1 MILVDTSVWIDN
13 LRAPNRE
20 LQERVE
26 AQEVLCHAMVVGELA
41 CGHLPER
48 DRFLKRLKGFPLLEA
63 LPDDDLLALIERHSW
78 MGRGVGYVDANLLGA
93 VLANGNATLWT
104 TDRKLRRLAED
115 LGVAHTPASEDR

>member
-1 MILVDTSVWIDN
+1 MILVDTSVWIDT

-48 DRFLKRLKGFPLLEA
+48 DRFIERLKAFPSLRTPA
-63 LPDDDLLALIERHSW
+63 DDELLALIERHAW
-78 MGRGVGYVDANLLGA
+78 MGRGIGYVDANLLGA
-93 VLANGNATLWT
+93 VLADGNATLWT
-104 TDRKLRRLAED
+104 TDRKLRRLAEE
-115 LGVAHTPASEDR
+115 LGIARTPAPEDR

>member
-26 AQEVLCHAMVVGELA
+26 AREVLCHAMVVGQLA

-48 DRFLKRLKGFPLLEA
+48 EGFLERLRGFPLLET
-63 LPDDDLLALIERHSW
+63 LPDDHLLALIERHAW
-78 MGRGVGYVDANLLGA
+78 MGRGIGYVDANILGA
-93 VLANGNATLWT
+93 ALADGNATLWT
-104 TDRKLRRLAED
+104 TDRKLRRLAEE
-115 LGVAHTPASEDR
+115 LGIAHVPGLEDR

>member
-41 CGHLPER
+41 CGNLPER
-48 DRFLKRLKGFPLLEA
+48 DRFLEQLEGLPSLKTPS
-63 LPDDDLLALIERHSW
+63 DHDLLALIERHAW
-78 MGRGVGYVDANLLGA
+78 MGRGIGYVDANLLGA
-93 VLANGNATLWT
+93 VLEDGNATLWT
-104 TDRKLRRLAED
+104 TDRKLRQLAEE
-115 LGVAHTPASEDR
+115 LGIAHVPGSVDG

>member
-26 AQEVLCHAMVVGELA
+26 AREVLCHAMVVGELA

-48 DRFLKRLKGFPLLEA
+48 DRFIEQLKAFPSLKTLTA
-63 LPDDDLLALIERHSW
+63 DDLLALIERHAL
-78 MGRGVGYVDANLLGA
+78 MGRGIGYVDANLLGA
-93 VLANGNATLWT
+93 VLANGDATLWT
-104 TDRKLRRLAED
+104 NDRKLRELAEE
-115 LGVAHTPASEDR
+115 LGIAHAPDSEDR

>member
-26 AQEVLCHAMVVGELA
+26 AREVLCHAMVVGELA

-48 DRFLKRLKGFPLLEA
+48 DRFIDQLNGFPSLKTLSA
-63 LPDDDLLALIERHSW
+63 DDLLALIERHAW
-78 MGRGVGYVDANLLGA
+78 MGRGIGYVDANLLGA
-93 VLANGNATLWT
+93 VLADGNATLWT
-104 TDRKLRRLAED
+104 TDRKLLRLAEE
-115 LGVAHTPASEDR
+115 LGIAHTPASEDR